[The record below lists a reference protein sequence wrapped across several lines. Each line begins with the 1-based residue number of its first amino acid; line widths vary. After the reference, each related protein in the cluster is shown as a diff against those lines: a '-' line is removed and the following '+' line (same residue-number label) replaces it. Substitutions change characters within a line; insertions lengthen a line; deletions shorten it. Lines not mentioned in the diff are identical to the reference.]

1 MYSRIKIQEMINK
14 IFNLLKVIW
23 YLLKLKTNDV
33 RNIILKYPEYI
44 FLNSSDDKNEILRG
58 FYDEMPFNG
67 QTKRKE
73 LVESL
78 IKNFIPDILVET
90 GTYLGNTLQYL
101 LKFDIPTYSVEINEK
116 FYLIAKSRFL
126 DNKNL
131 ILNHGDSVSFLKSLD
146 KSQKKAF
153 IYLDAHWYND
163 LPLNEELIYIE
174 QFESAI
180 VLIDD
185 FKIPNDSRWKYDNY
199 GKTDL
204 RIENVN
210 ISSKYKKFFPNYSPK
225 EDGGFMTG
233 CLVLGKGEEATKIL
247 KNSYLLKEFNS

>member
-1 MYSRIKIQEMINK
+1 MINK
-14 IFNLLKVIW
+14 IFNLLKVIR

-44 FLNSSDDKNEILRG
+44 SINSSEDKNEILRG

-67 QTKRKE
+67 QLKRKE
-73 LVESL
+73 LVENL
-78 IKNFIPDILVET
+78 IKNFSPNILVET

-101 LKFDIPTYSVEINEK
+101 LEFDIPTYSVEINEK

-126 DNKNL
+126 DKENL

-180 VLIDD
+180 VL
-185 FKIPNDSRWKYDNY
+185 PS
-199 GKTDL
+199 
-204 RIENVN
+204 V
-210 ISSKYKKFFPNYSPK
+210 
-225 EDGGFMTG
+225 
-233 CLVLGKGEEATKIL
+233 
-247 KNSYLLKEFNS
+247 

>member
-1 MYSRIKIQEMINK
+1 MINK

-58 FYDEMPFNG
+58 FYNEMPFNG
-67 QTKRKE
+67 QTKRQE

-126 DNKNL
+126 
-131 ILNHGDSVSFLKSLD
+131 
-146 KSQKKAF
+146 
-153 IYLDAHWYND
+153 
-163 LPLNEELIYIE
+163 
-174 QFESAI
+174 
-180 VLIDD
+180 
-185 FKIPNDSRWKYDNY
+185 
-199 GKTDL
+199 
-204 RIENVN
+204 
-210 ISSKYKKFFPNYSPK
+210 
-225 EDGGFMTG
+225 
-233 CLVLGKGEEATKIL
+233 
-247 KNSYLLKEFNS
+247 